1 MRTYIK
7 GFNLIKKKFKLSF
20 NLLII
25 LMLIGA
31 ILEGVSIAF
40 ILPFIDLLVN
50 PDKIISNK
58 YLNLS
63 FFLKQELD
71 YVYIIYIYSLIFFVV
86 YFIKNIVLILIN
98 YTQSKILLDINF
110 YLSNLYF
117 SKLLNQNFLNLIEEK
132 SSTIIR
138 TMISQTTSFAMK
150 FIHSATL
157 LIAELLTFIFVLT
170 FMFMVVGKEF
180 YLVMIMLIFVLVI
193 YYLFFKKKIYQLSR
207 KTEFE
212 EMNRLKNLTNGIDSI
227 NEINIF
233 NIKKFFIESDFKIN
247 FKIIKL
253 ALLISL
259 IRTIP
264 KGLIEVILISF
275 FLLFVI
281 YSTKNNFDFVNFIP
295 SIAVLAAALF
305 KFVPTLNRVML
316 SIQKLEATKPVI
328 ENIYEKLNLYDENK
342 ILNLE
347 KNNSILDFNKDIC
360 LKDISFSYSNLEKNI
375 FENFNLDIKK
385 NQKIGIYG
393 DTGSGKSTLVKMLMG
408 VILPSK
414 GKITVDG
421 LNINS
426 NIQGLQKII
435 SYIPQKIFL
444 FESSLKNNIKLFQ
457 DENNDV
463 KFDEIITKVFK
474 NKKNFDDLS
483 NEIKENHTK
492 LSGGELKKIGIARA
506 LYKDHKILIID
517 EGTAGLDAEYSKYII
532 SEILNMNKTVFFISH
547 DLSQIKNFDVVYKI
561 EKNKL
566 TKNDNQ
572 Y

>member
-233 NIKKFFIESDFKIN
+233 NIKKFFIESDIKIN

-316 SIQKLEATKPVI
+316 SIQKLEASKPVI

-435 SYIPQKIFL
+435 SYVPQKIFL

-474 NKKNFDDLS
+474 NKKNFNDLS

-561 EKNKL
+561 EKKI
-566 TKNDNQ
+566 
-572 Y
+572 

>member
-305 KFVPTLNRVML
+305 KFVPTLNRVMV
-316 SIQKLEATKPVI
+316 SIQKLEASKPVI

-435 SYIPQKIFL
+435 SYVPQKIFL

-457 DENNDV
+457 DENNDL

-561 EKNKL
+561 EKKFNK
-566 TKNDNQ
+566 K
-572 Y
+572 

>member
-71 YVYIIYIYSLIFFVV
+71 YVYIIYVYSLIFFVV

-305 KFVPTLNRVML
+305 KFVPTLNRVMV
-316 SIQKLEATKPVI
+316 SIQKLEASKPVI

-435 SYIPQKIFL
+435 SYVPQKIFL

-457 DENNDV
+457 DENNDL

-566 TKNDNQ
+566 IG
-572 Y
+572 

>member
-193 YYLFFKKKIYQLSR
+193 YYLFFKK
-207 KTEFE
+207 
-212 EMNRLKNLTNGIDSI
+212 N
-227 NEINIF
+227 
-233 NIKKFFIESDFKIN
+233 
-247 FKIIKL
+247 
-253 ALLISL
+253 
-259 IRTIP
+259 
-264 KGLIEVILISF
+264 
-275 FLLFVI
+275 
-281 YSTKNNFDFVNFIP
+281 
-295 SIAVLAAALF
+295 
-305 KFVPTLNRVML
+305 L
-316 SIQKLEATKPVI
+316 SI
-328 ENIYEKLNLYDENK
+328 
-342 ILNLE
+342 
-347 KNNSILDFNKDIC
+347 
-360 LKDISFSYSNLEKNI
+360 
-375 FENFNLDIKK
+375 IKK
-385 NQKIGIYG
+385 N
-393 DTGSGKSTLVKMLMG
+393 
-408 VILPSK
+408 
-414 GKITVDG
+414 
-421 LNINS
+421 
-426 NIQGLQKII
+426 
-435 SYIPQKIFL
+435 
-444 FESSLKNNIKLFQ
+444 
-457 DENNDV
+457 
-463 KFDEIITKVFK
+463 
-474 NKKNFDDLS
+474 
-483 NEIKENHTK
+483 
-492 LSGGELKKIGIARA
+492 
-506 LYKDHKILIID
+506 
-517 EGTAGLDAEYSKYII
+517 
-532 SEILNMNKTVFFISH
+532 
-547 DLSQIKNFDVVYKI
+547 
-561 EKNKL
+561 
-566 TKNDNQ
+566 
-572 Y
+572 

>member
-1 MRTYIK
+1 MKTYIK

-20 NLLII
+20 NLLVI

-71 YVYIIYIYSLIFFVV
+71 YVYIIYVYSLIFFVV

-157 LIAELLTFIFVLT
+157 LIAELLTFIFILT

-316 SIQKLEATKPVI
+316 SIQKLEASKPVI

-457 DENNDV
+457 DENNDL

-566 TKNDNQ
+566 IG
-572 Y
+572 

>member
-305 KFVPTLNRVML
+305 KFVPTLNRVMV
-316 SIQKLEATKPVI
+316 SIQKLEASKPVI

-474 NKKNFDDLS
+474 NKKNFNDLS

-561 EKNKL
+561 EKKI
-566 TKNDNQ
+566 
-572 Y
+572 

>member
-1 MRTYIK
+1 
-7 GFNLIKKKFKLSF
+7 
-20 NLLII
+20 
-25 LMLIGA
+25 MLIGA

-275 FLLFVI
+275 FLL
-281 YSTKNNFDFVNFIP
+281 
-295 SIAVLAAALF
+295 L
-305 KFVPTLNRVML
+305 
-316 SIQKLEATKPVI
+316 
-328 ENIYEKLNLYDENK
+328 
-342 ILNLE
+342 
-347 KNNSILDFNKDIC
+347 
-360 LKDISFSYSNLEKNI
+360 
-375 FENFNLDIKK
+375 
-385 NQKIGIYG
+385 
-393 DTGSGKSTLVKMLMG
+393 
-408 VILPSK
+408 
-414 GKITVDG
+414 
-421 LNINS
+421 
-426 NIQGLQKII
+426 
-435 SYIPQKIFL
+435 
-444 FESSLKNNIKLFQ
+444 
-457 DENNDV
+457 
-463 KFDEIITKVFK
+463 
-474 NKKNFDDLS
+474 
-483 NEIKENHTK
+483 
-492 LSGGELKKIGIARA
+492 
-506 LYKDHKILIID
+506 
-517 EGTAGLDAEYSKYII
+517 
-532 SEILNMNKTVFFISH
+532 
-547 DLSQIKNFDVVYKI
+547 
-561 EKNKL
+561 
-566 TKNDNQ
+566 
-572 Y
+572 

>member
-71 YVYIIYIYSLIFFVV
+71 YVYIIYVYSLIFFVV

-305 KFVPTLNRVML
+305 KFVPTLNRVMV
-316 SIQKLEATKPVI
+316 SIQKLEASKPVI

-474 NKKNFDDLS
+474 NKKNFNDLS

-566 TKNDNQ
+566 IG
-572 Y
+572 

>member
-7 GFNLIKKKFKLSF
+7 GLNLIKKKFKLSF

-71 YVYIIYIYSLIFFVV
+71 YVYIIYVYSLIFFVV

-305 KFVPTLNRVML
+305 KFVPTLNRVMV
-316 SIQKLEATKPVI
+316 SIQKLEASKPVI

-435 SYIPQKIFL
+435 SYVPQKIFL

-457 DENNDV
+457 DENNDL

-561 EKNKL
+561 EKKI
-566 TKNDNQ
+566 
-572 Y
+572 

>member
-157 LIAELLTFIFVLT
+157 LIAELLTFIFILT

-259 IRTIP
+259 IRTKP

-281 YSTKNNFDFVNFIP
+281 YSTKNNLDFVNFIP

-316 SIQKLEATKPVI
+316 SIQKLEASKPVI

-360 LKDISFSYSNLEKNI
+360 LKDISFSYSNLEK
-375 FENFNLDIKK
+375 
-385 NQKIGIYG
+385 
-393 DTGSGKSTLVKMLMG
+393 
-408 VILPSK
+408 
-414 GKITVDG
+414 
-421 LNINS
+421 
-426 NIQGLQKII
+426 
-435 SYIPQKIFL
+435 IFL
-444 FESSLKNNIKLFQ
+444 KILIL
-457 DENNDV
+457 
-463 KFDEIITKVFK
+463 I
-474 NKKNFDDLS
+474 
-483 NEIKENHTK
+483 
-492 LSGGELKKIGIARA
+492 LKKIKR
-506 LYKDHKILIID
+506 
-517 EGTAGLDAEYSKYII
+517 
-532 SEILNMNKTVFFISH
+532 
-547 DLSQIKNFDVVYKI
+547 
-561 EKNKL
+561 
-566 TKNDNQ
+566 
-572 Y
+572 

>member
-1 MRTYIK
+1 
-7 GFNLIKKKFKLSF
+7 
-20 NLLII
+20 
-25 LMLIGA
+25 
-31 ILEGVSIAF
+31 
-40 ILPFIDLLVN
+40 
-50 PDKIISNK
+50 
-58 YLNLS
+58 
-63 FFLKQELD
+63 
-71 YVYIIYIYSLIFFVV
+71 
-86 YFIKNIVLILIN
+86 
-98 YTQSKILLDINF
+98 
-110 YLSNLYF
+110 
-117 SKLLNQNFLNLIEEK
+117 
-132 SSTIIR
+132 
-138 TMISQTTSFAMK
+138 MISQTTSFAMK

-157 LIAELLTFIFVLT
+157 LIAELLTFIFILT

-180 YLVMIMLIFVLVI
+180 YLVMVMLIFVLVI

-305 KFVPTLNRVML
+305 KFVPTLNRVMV
-316 SIQKLEATKPVI
+316 SIQKLEASKPVI

-457 DENNDV
+457 DENNDL

-547 DLSQIKNFDVVYKI
+547 DLCQQKNFDVVYTI
-561 EKNKL
+561 EINKL
-566 TKNDNQ
+566 IG
-572 Y
+572 

>member
-71 YVYIIYIYSLIFFVV
+71 YVYIIYVYSLIFFVV

-98 YTQSKILLDINF
+98 YTQSKILLNINF

-212 EMNRLKNLTNGIDSI
+212 ETNRLKNLTNGIDSI

-305 KFVPTLNRVML
+305 KFVPTLNRVMV
-316 SIQKLEATKPVI
+316 SIQKLEASKPVI

-463 KFDEIITKVFK
+463 KFNEIITKVFK
-474 NKKNFDDLS
+474 NKKNFNDLS

-561 EKNKL
+561 EKKI
-566 TKNDNQ
+566 
-572 Y
+572 